1 MSTREAWTTSK
12 SCRPC
17 GAAETNAASSSGA
30 HSAANKSSGER
41 SRRRGGERQVQPRQP
56 LQTDPSELLEKLSTL
71 DGLGE
76 SPELLG
82 APEARRARKGGGE
95 QAKLLCTPQKKSHAQ
110 LAQ

>member
-41 SRRRGGERQVQPRQP
+41 SRRRGERQVQPRQP

-76 SPELLG
+76 SPELL
-82 APEARRARKGGGE
+82 ALQRRAGPAKAE
-95 QAKLLCTPQKKSHAQ
+95 AKQAKLLCTPPEKSHAQ